1 MRFTEE
7 ATKGGE
13 TMSSCAFKAKN
24 EMCRV
29 QLSRQCCARA
39 EAYGVLL
46 YCNTF
51 TPSEVRIITENPE
64 FAARLPKLFH
74 KAFSLRFDQTPEGDG
89 RGKLIFRITD
99 REKLARVINTLG
111 YDPQQIMALHVNFGL
126 LEEDC
131 CRTAFLRGA
140 FLAGG
145 SVTDPEKRYHM
156 ELATSHQQASREVS
170 TLLEEMG
177 FLPRSVQRGADAL
190 IYFKQSE
197 HIEDLLTKIG
207 APAAAMDIM
216 TAKVDKEIR
225 NGANRAMNCDMANVN
240 KTLDAAQEQTAAIAK
255 LRDSARW
262 ERLPEKLQQT
272 AQLRLDYPEDSLAQ
286 LAERCEPPVTKSCI
300 NHRLRKLMEEADE
313 V

>member
-1 MRFTEE
+1 
-7 ATKGGE
+7 
-13 TMSSCAFKAKN
+13 MSSFAFKAKN

-64 FAARLPKLFH
+64 LAARLPKLFH
-74 KAFSLRFDQTPEGDG
+74 KAFSLRFDKAFSIKFDQLPDQDG

>member
-1 MRFTEE
+1 
-7 ATKGGE
+7 
-13 TMSSCAFKAKN
+13 MSSFAFKAKN

-240 KTLDAAQEQTAAIAK
+240 KTLDAAQEQVGAIEK
-255 LRDSARW
+255 LRRSARW
-262 ERLPEKLQQT
+262 DTLPEKLRQT
-272 AQLRLDYPEDSLAQ
+272 AALRLEYPELSLVQ
-286 LAERCEPPVTKSCI
+286 LAEKCDPPVTKSCM
-300 NHRLRKLMEEADE
+300 NHRMRKLMEEAKE
-313 V
+313 L

>member
-1 MRFTEE
+1 MQSF
-7 ATKGGE
+7 
-13 TMSSCAFKAKN
+13 AFKAKN

-170 TLLEEMG
+170 ALLEEMG

>member
-1 MRFTEE
+1 MQSF
-7 ATKGGE
+7 
-13 TMSSCAFKAKN
+13 AFKAKS
-24 EMCRV
+24 EMCRT

-46 YCNTF
+46 YCSTF

-64 FAARLPKLFH
+64 FAGRLPKLFH
-74 KAFSLRFDQTPEGDG
+74 KAFSLKFDQLPEHDG
-89 RGKLIFRITD
+89 RGKLIFRITVRD
-99 REKLARVINTLG
+99 KLARVINTLG
-111 YDPQQIMALHVNFGL
+111 SDPQQIMALHVNFGL

-145 SVTDPEKRYHM
+145 SVTDPEKRYHL
-156 ELATSHQQASREVS
+156 ELATSHMQASREVS

-177 FLPRSVQRGADAL
+177 FLPRSVQRGADSL

-240 KTLDAAQEQTAAIAK
+240 KTLDAAQEQVAAIEK
-255 LRDSARW
+255 LRGSPRW
-262 ERLPEKLQQT
+262 KRLPEKLQQT
-272 AQLRLDYPEDSLAQ
+272 AALRLEYPELSLTQ
-286 LAERCEPPVTKSCI
+286 LAERCDPPVTKSCI
-300 NHRLRKLMEEADE
+300 NHRMRKLMEEASE
-313 V
+313 L

>member
-1 MRFTEE
+1 MQSF
-7 ATKGGE
+7 
-13 TMSSCAFKAKN
+13 AFKAKN

-74 KAFSLRFDQTPEGDG
+74 KAFSLRFDQMPEGDG

-111 YDPQQIMALHVNFGL
+111 YDPQQIMALYVNFGL

>member
-1 MRFTEE
+1 MQSF
-7 ATKGGE
+7 
-13 TMSSCAFKAKN
+13 AFKAKN

-145 SVTDPEKRYHM
+145 SVTDPEKRYHL
-156 ELATSHQQASREVS
+156 ELATSHVPASREVQA
-170 TLLEEMG
+170 LMEEMG
-177 FLPRSVQRGADAL
+177 FLPRTIRRGADAL
-190 IYFKQSE
+190 LYFKQSE
-197 HIEDLLTKIG
+197 HIEDFLTKIG

-240 KTLDAAQEQTAAIAK
+240 KTLDAAQEQMSAIER
-255 LRDSARW
+255 LRGSARW
-262 ERLPEKLQQT
+262 DRLPEKLRQT
-272 AQLRLDYPEDSLAQ
+272 AELRLEYPELSLMQ
-286 LAERCEPPVTKSCI
+286 LAEKCDPPVTKSCM
-300 NHRLRKLMEEADE
+300 NHRMRKLMEEAKE
-313 V
+313 L

>member
-1 MRFTEE
+1 MQSF
-7 ATKGGE
+7 
-13 TMSSCAFKAKN
+13 AFKAKS

-99 REKLARVINTLG
+99 RDKLARVINTLG
-111 YDPQQIMALHVNFGL
+111 YDPQQLMALHVNFGL
-126 LEEDC
+126 LEEDH

-170 TLLEEMG
+170 TLLQEMG
-177 FLPRSVQRGADAL
+177 FLPRTVQRGADAL
-190 IYFKQSE
+190 LYFKQSE

-240 KTLDAAQEQTAAIAK
+240 KTLDAAQEQVAAIEK
-255 LRDSARW
+255 LRNAPRW
-262 ERLPEKLQQT
+262 EKLPEKLRQT
-272 AQLRLDYPEDSLAQ
+272 AALRLTYPELSLTQ
-286 LAERCEPPVTKSCI
+286 LAERCDPPVTKSCI
-300 NHRLRKLMEEADE
+300 NHRMRKLMEEANE
-313 V
+313 L

>member
-1 MRFTEE
+1 MQSF
-7 ATKGGE
+7 
-13 TMSSCAFKAKN
+13 AFKAKS
-24 EMCRV
+24 EMCRT

-64 FAARLPKLFH
+64 FAGRLPKLFH
-74 KAFSLRFDQTPEGDG
+74 KAFSLKFDQLPEHDG

-99 REKLARVINTLG
+99 RDKLARVINTLG

-145 SVTDPEKRYHM
+145 SVTDPEKRYHL
-156 ELATSHQQASREVS
+156 ELATSHMQASREVS

-177 FLPRSVQRGADAL
+177 FLPRSVQRGADSL

-240 KTLDAAQEQTAAIAK
+240 KTLDAAQEQVAAIEK
-255 LRDSARW
+255 LRGSPRW
-262 ERLPEKLQQT
+262 KRLPEKLQQT
-272 AQLRLDYPEDSLAQ
+272 AALRLEYPELSLTQ
-286 LAERCEPPVTKSCI
+286 LAERCDPPVTKSCI
-300 NHRLRKLMEEADE
+300 NHRMRKLMEEANE
-313 V
+313 L

>member
-1 MRFTEE
+1 MQSF
-7 ATKGGE
+7 
-13 TMSSCAFKAKN
+13 AFKAKG
-24 EMCRV
+24 ELCRT

-64 FAARLPKLFH
+64 FAGRLPKLFQ
-74 KAFSLRFDQTPEGDG
+74 KAFSIKFDQLPEPEG
-89 RGKLIFRITD
+89 RGKLIFRITERD
-99 REKLARVINTLG
+99 KLARVINALG
-111 YDPQQIMALHVNFGL
+111 YDPQQLMALHVNFGL

-131 CRTAFLRGA
+131 CQTAFLRGA

-145 SVTDPEKRYHM
+145 SVTDPEKRYHL
-156 ELATSHQQASREVS
+156 ELATSHVPASREVQA
-170 TLLEEMG
+170 LMEEMG
-177 FLPRSVQRGADAL
+177 FLPRSVQRGADSL

-240 KTLDAAQEQTAAIAK
+240 KTLDAAREQLTAIAK
-255 LRDSARW
+255 LRSSPRW
-262 ERLPEKLQQT
+262 RKLPEKLQQT
-272 AQLRLDYPEDSLAQ
+272 AALRLEYPELSLTQ
-286 LAERCEPPVTKSCI
+286 LAERCDPPVTKSCI
-300 NHRLRKLMEEADE
+300 NHRMRKLMEEAE
-313 V
+313 QL